1 MWSGD
6 EDFGNGSVGRFH
18 AEYASKCNTIKR
30 LFGQQHSSVLVDDVK
45 GLIDDFVH
53 DAEFLKD
60 CMDIAKEKYDKKLT
74 NSRCSED
81 LFMKLAWDVV
91 GFEQLLKQAN
101 DFKDELE
108 LVVNDLKFGLQNVA
122 VLRIRKL
129 EKSILQYYKDLYSK
143 KRSPASHLL
152 IFMLADELRNV
163 KPYAVP
169 VQFLPIKSIT
179 DDQIRQLELEIETLM
194 KSNEMVTVGM

>member
-6 EDFGNGSVGRFH
+6 EDFGNGSVGRLH
-18 AEYASKCNTIKR
+18 AEYESKCNTVKR

-45 GLIDDFVH
+45 GLVDDFLH
-53 DAEFLKD
+53 DTEFLKD
-60 CMDIAKEKYDKKLT
+60 GMDIAKEKYDKKLA

-81 LFMKLAWDVV
+81 LLMKLAWDVV

-101 DFKDELE
+101 DFKNELE

-129 EKSILQYYKDLYSK
+129 EHSPVLQGSL
-143 KRSPASHLL
+143 
-152 IFMLADELRNV
+152 
-163 KPYAVP
+163 
-169 VQFLPIKSIT
+169 Q
-179 DDQIRQLELEIETLM
+179 
-194 KSNEMVTVGM
+194 